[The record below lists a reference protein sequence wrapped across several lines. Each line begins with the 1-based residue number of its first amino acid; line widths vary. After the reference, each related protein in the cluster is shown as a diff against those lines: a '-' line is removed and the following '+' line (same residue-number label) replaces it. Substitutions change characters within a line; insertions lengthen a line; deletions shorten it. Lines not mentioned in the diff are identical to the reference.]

1 MVHLHTIKVEKEDKI
16 LADLEPVL
24 IKAFFLG

>member
-1 MVHLHTIKVEKEDKI
+1 MVHVHTIKVEKKDKI
-16 LADLEPVL
+16 LAGLEPVL

>member
-1 MVHLHTIKVEKEDKI
+1 MVHVHTIKVEKEDKI
-16 LADLEPVL
+16 LAGLEPVL